1 MAMVMFTGTTGN
13 AVNVYA
19 AADVTDSTIYAE
31 SDGVT
36 DSTIYTVPDD
46 MTNPAV
52 STATNDETDPVT
64 GTATEE
70 TADVAAVDEGYASIT
85 PLMHNLTARDMV
97 EEIKKWRLI

>member
-1 MAMVMFTGTTGN
+1 MAMCTMAMVMFTGTTGN

-46 MTNPAV
+46 MTNPV
-52 STATNDETDPVT
+52 
-64 GTATEE
+64 G
-70 TADVAAVDEGYASIT
+70 
-85 PLMHNLTARDMV
+85 
-97 EEIKKWRLI
+97 